1 METKDYLRIV
11 DETLKRLVSL
21 LDKLNFDQVDAE
33 LSDGKLV
40 IQIEG
45 GRPLIV
51 SRQTPVHQLWL
62 AEPGGGWHF
71 VQKDGKWICDKRGV
85 ELFQDLERLIG
96 EQIHCPVHLS

>member
-1 METKDYLRIV
+1 METKEYLKIV
-11 DETLKRLVSL
+11 DVTLHSLVSI
-21 LDKLNFDQVDAE
+21 LDKLELDRVEAE

-45 GRPLIV
+45 GAPLIV

-71 VQKDGKWICDKRGV
+71 VLKDGKWICDKRGV
-85 ELFQDLERLIG
+85 ELFQDLERLISS
-96 EQIHCPVHLS
+96 QISSPVRLS